1 MLNAR
6 LALELEAL
14 ADVMILNRLGDTEK
28 VEVVGMEEVEIMG
41 WCSMFQVGE
50 VVGNEGKNGV
60 EVEKENVTRVENIEG
75 TDRDLL

>member
-1 MLNAR
+1 
-6 LALELEAL
+6 
-14 ADVMILNRLGDTEK
+14 MILNRLGDTEK